1 MTKTFLSSRKE
12 LYKTEIKSETN
23 NLVIADVSVG
33 IGEKNLGFSPEE
45 LTEAALSACTSI
57 TLRMYANRKG
67 WDLEEVKIETE
78 FIDQNDKSVFTQKM
92 ELFGNLNKD
101 QKFKLLEIANKCPMH
116 RILLNPIK
124 IITEL
129 KNTL

>member
-33 IGEKNLGFSPEE
+33 IGGKNLGFSPEE